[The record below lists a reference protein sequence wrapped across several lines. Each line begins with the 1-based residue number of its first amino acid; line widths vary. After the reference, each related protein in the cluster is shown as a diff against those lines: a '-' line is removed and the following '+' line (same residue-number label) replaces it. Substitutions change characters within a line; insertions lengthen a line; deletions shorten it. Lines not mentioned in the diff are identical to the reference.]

1 MIDPLLAATLNGTT
15 PAPKASPNDQID
27 QQQFLTL
34 FIAQL
39 QNQDPLAPMEPEQ
52 LTAQLAQ
59 LSSLEQLTG
68 INERLD
74 ALTAA
79 TVGSQATTA
88 LGLIGRTVDVETS
101 RFALKDGA
109 PPELSYRLGATA
121 PVTVAIVDANG
132 KTVRTMELGTA
143 AAGTHALDFDGKD
156 GAGNALPDGTYT
168 IRATAS
174 VDGAVVPLSVTMR
187 ARVVGANLAGV
198 PPTIDVGGLDVPLD
212 QVRAVHETDPT
223 A

>member
-1 MIDPLLAATLNGTT
+1 MIDPVLAAKLGGATPT
-15 PAPKASPNDQID
+15 PAASPNDQLN

-68 INERLD
+68 INDRLD

-88 LGLIGRTVDVETS
+88 LGLIGRTVDIETS
-101 RFALKDGA
+101 RLAITDGEA
-109 PPELSYRLGATA
+109 PELSYALGTAA
-121 PVTVAIVDANG
+121 PVTVTVVDANG
-132 KTVRTMELGTA
+132 KTVRTIEIATA
-143 AAGTHALDFDGKD
+143 APGKHAIDFDGED
-156 GAGNALPDGTYT
+156 DAGNTLADGTYT
-168 IRATAS
+168 IRASAK
-174 VDGAVVPLSVTMR
+174 VDGVATPLTVTLR
-187 ARVVGANLAGV
+187 GRVVGANLAGN
-198 PPTIDVGGLDVPLD
+198 PPTIDVNGLDVPLD
-212 QVRAVHETDPT
+212 RVRAVHETAPT
-223 A
+223 T

>member
-1 MIDPLLAATLNGTT
+1 MIDPILAATLNGTT
-15 PAPKASPNDQID
+15 PTPAASPNDQIT

-68 INERLD
+68 INDRLD

-88 LGLIGRTVDVETS
+88 LGLIGRTVDIETGQL
-101 RFALKDGA
+101 AIKDGEA
-109 PPELSYRLGATA
+109 PKLSYTLGTAA
-121 PVTVAIVDANG
+121 PVTVTVVDKNG
-132 KTVRTMELGTA
+132 KTVRTIEVAQSAT
-143 AAGTHALDFDGKD
+143 GTHTIEFDGKD
-156 GAGNALPDGTYT
+156 NAGHTLPDGTYA
-168 IRATAS
+168 IRASAK
-174 VDGAVVPLSVTMR
+174 VDGVATPLAVMLR
-187 ARVVGANLAGV
+187 GRVVGANLAGN
-198 PPTIDVGGLDVPLD
+198 PPTIDVNGLDVPLD
-212 QVRAVHETDPT
+212 RVRAVHETEPT
-223 A
+223 T

>member
-1 MIDPLLAATLNGTT
+1 MIDPVLAASLGGPPPT
-15 PAPKASPNDQID
+15 PAPSPNDQIT

-39 QNQDPLAPMEPEQ
+39 QNQDPLSPLEPEQ

-68 INERLD
+68 INDRLD

-101 RFALKDGA
+101 RVAVQDGTA
-109 PPELSYRLGATA
+109 PALSYTLAASA
-121 PVTVAIVDANG
+121 PVTVTVQDANG
-132 KTVRTMELGTA
+132 KTVRTIEIPPQ
-143 AAGTHALDFDGKD
+143 AAGTHAIPFDGTD
-156 GAGNALPDGTYT
+156 AAGARLPDGTYT
-168 IRATAS
+168 IRASAR
-174 VDGAVVPLSVTMR
+174 VDGVATPLAVVLR
-187 ARVVGANLAGV
+187 GRVVGADLAAT
-198 PPTIDVGGLDVPLD
+198 PPTIDVNGLDVPLD
-212 QVRAVHETDPT
+212 RVRAVHETAPT
-223 A
+223 T